1 MPTAPQETSYQDRLV
16 ALKLLRENMFYNDP
30 KTYAF
35 TDIAEDLPGDARA
48 IAPIF
53 KNVLPS
59 AAIISRDPAERD
71 KQIDAAIR
79 RIKESKKSKSKLLE
93 EMQHNVTHLTPEA
106 IKGGLLF
113 SALPTL
119 LGLRAPWTRNAAG
132 SLRPQIP
139 MAPIAAIKK
148 LLSSKSHIREIPAGR
163 SAAFQAHRQARQ
175 AKVAP
180 RRHMNHLKNTVK
192 DIAHGGLYAGTY
204 AAGAGALV
212 PLFAGNYELSDNALQ
227 EAKEIM
233 QKNPYITSL
242 PASEMLSAIRQHK
255 SESPLS
261 GEQRVKNTLL
271 GAGLGAATS
280 LPGALIPAALSGVGR
295 LATNV
300 LGRVSSKMPNIGG
313 AKINSFLQRH
323 ANSSPLSRGIKDTI
337 LNRFKSDVPSALK
350 WGTGL
355 GAISGVLSS
364 NNPVVDEYENLGPN

>member
-1 MPTAPQETSYQDRLV
+1 MPAAPQETSYQDRLV

-71 KQIDAAIR
+71 KQIDAAIQ
-79 RIKESKKSKSKLLE
+79 RIKESKKSKSKLLDE
-93 EMQHNVTHLTPEA
+93 IKHNVTHLTPEA

-132 SLRPQIP
+132 ALRPQMP
-139 MAPIAAIKK
+139 MAPISALKK
-148 LLSSKSHIREIPAGR
+148 LFTSK
-163 SAAFQAHRQARQ
+163 AHATPNAPGATWLPRQR
-175 AKVAP
+175 
-180 RRHMNHLKNTVK
+180 HLKYLRDTAK
-192 DIAHGGLYAGTY
+192 DVAHGGLYAGTY

-212 PLFAGNYELSDNALQ
+212 PLFAGNYELSDDALQ

-255 SESPLS
+255 NESPLS
-261 GEQRVKNTLL
+261 GEQRAKNTLL
-271 GAGLGAATS
+271 GAGLGAATA

-295 LATNV
+295 LATNT
-300 LGRVSSKMPNIGG
+300 LGRVASKIPNVGI
-313 AKINSFLQRH
+313 AKINNFLKSH
-323 ANSSPLSRGIKDTI
+323 SNSLPLSHGIKDTVM
-337 LNRFKSDVPSALK
+337 NRFKSDVPSALK

-355 GAISGVLSS
+355 GAVSGVLSS
-364 NNPVVDEYENLGPN
+364 NNPIVDEYENLGPH